1 MGARIDKFLLVR
13 TQRYDREINL
23 IYPIQYGIFV
33 AEYHPVNQELIRH
46 QLALLGFACD
56 VVDDGAQAL
65 AALERTRYGC
75 LITDCH
81 MPNLSGYELARDV
94 RSRERGQDDATRLP
108 ILGIT
113 ANTAP
118 EDLRACREA
127 GMDDCLVKPTRLAT
141 LRDYLARWFS
151 ADITRAPGETSRIA
165 HADDTRLIDQSTP
178 ASAPA
183 RAFVPVDLAGMT
195 QLWGSESTVKSLL
208 DAFVSAVRD
217 DLRALP
223 VLLEGI
229 DETQPADSRDIEPL
243 REWHHRVMGAAGV
256 LQYPPLLEL
265 LERYRQGMRQWRST
279 QLRAEGHALVA
290 QCGTI
295 LDGIEEQAALLA

>member
-1 MGARIDKFLLVR
+1 MASGRLV
-13 TQRYDREINL
+13 L
-23 IYPIQYGIFV
+23 V
-33 AEYHPVNQELIRH
+33 AEDHPVNQELIRH

-56 VVDDGAQAL
+56 VVDDGAEAL
-65 AALERTRYGC
+65 AALERTRYGF

-81 MPNLSGYELARDV
+81 MPNLSGYELAREV
-94 RSRERGQDDATRLP
+94 RSREGRHGKGDATRLP

-141 LRDYLARWFS
+141 LRDYLARWFG
-151 ADITRAPGETSRIA
+151 ADITRAPGETSQITGVDNTSLTGRP
-165 HADDTRLIDQSTP
+165 TP
-178 ASAPA
+178 APT
-183 RAFVPVDLAGMT
+183 RAFVPVDLVYMT

-223 VLLEGI
+223 MLLEGI
-229 DETQPADSRDIEPL
+229 DKAPSVDSRGIEPL

-265 LERYRQGMRQWRST
+265 LERYRQGMQQWPSA